1 LKQPDL
7 KFNSIS
13 TNKRRIKME
22 AVRIVLRLV
31 HISSGTF
38 WVGAAIFIT
47 LFLNPTV
54 RAAGAE
60 GGRFMQRLITQTPVV
75 KYMNY
80 SSLLAVVSGIL
91 LYGLNVGFSAE
102 WVASREGMI
111 FTLGSLAGLVA
122 YGTGHFLIAPTAQ
135 RMGVLGSEIA
145 MAGGPPSELQLAEMS
160 SLQARAL
167 WSGQLGL
174 VMMVITVAGM
184 AGARIF

>member
-1 LKQPDL
+1 
-7 KFNSIS
+7 
-13 TNKRRIKME
+13 ME
-22 AVRIVLRLV
+22 AVRIILRLI

-91 LYGLNVGFSAE
+91 LYGFNVGFSAE